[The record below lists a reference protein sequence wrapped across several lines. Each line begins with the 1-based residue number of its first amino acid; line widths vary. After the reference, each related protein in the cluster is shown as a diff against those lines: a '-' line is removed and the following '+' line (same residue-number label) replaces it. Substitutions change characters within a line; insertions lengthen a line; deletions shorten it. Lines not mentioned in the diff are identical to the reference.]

1 MNSGIL
7 IRTTPQ
13 AVPQKTKTHQS
24 ASPICFS
31 PCPLQSMPGGHTLLP
46 SESSTPGHLCFES
59 PLLLEV
65 CSISQTSLAQ
75 SVVRVAKTR
84 ALCTSIHRKEIL
96 DVEQPTH
103 YKIRL
108 PQVHTERVYH
118 SESGTSTWV
127 RILCSSLRPISRIP
141 KPHVSVS
148 SPKCPARLCA
158 TLESFKQS

>member
-13 AVPQKTKTHQS
+13 GVPQKTKTDLS

-31 PCPLQSMPGGHTLLP
+31 PRPLQSMSGGHTLMP
-46 SESSTPGHLCFES
+46 SESSTPRHLCFEVYYFS
-59 PLLLEV
+59 KFARYPRQVLP
-65 CSISQTSLAQ
+65 
-75 SVVRVAKTR
+75 K
-84 ALCTSIHRKEIL
+84 ALCAWQKQGPLFTIIHRKEIL

-127 RILCSSLRPISRIP
+127 RILCSSLRPISRIS